1 MVYEILTS
9 QLSVE
14 VATIVTFVLTVIL
27 ATVMLQRY
35 IAKRTRSLLFWG
47 SAVWVF
53 AIAVFLEI
61 LVAYGIQPEVLIAA
75 YLLLVAILVELLAL
89 GSMELITSKKAKTLY
104 KCFVILSTALLVYCL
119 ATSKLTNMVTDY
131 IVYSSTIPLSV
142 VTASSIITFPAA
154 AILVIIAA
162 KSYLKKRSNKLLSII
177 AGVIIVSI
185 AGTLYIVQFPAFL
198 YISEFIGILALW
210 YGFI

>member
-1 MVYEILTS
+1 MAFEILTT

-14 VATIVTFVLTVIL
+14 ATTIVTFILTVIL
-27 ATVMLQRY
+27 ATIMLQRY
-35 IAKRTRSLLFWG
+35 LLKRTRSLLFWG
-47 SAVWVF
+47 SAVWIF
-53 AIAVFLEI
+53 ALAVFLEI
-61 LVAYGIQPEVLIAA
+61 LVAYGVRSQLMIAV

-89 GSMELITSKKAKTLY
+89 GSMELISSKRAKTLY
-104 KCFVILSTALLVYCL
+104 KGFAVLSTFLLICTL
-119 ATSKLTNMVTDY
+119 ATSKFTNMVTNY
-131 IVYSSTIPLSV
+131 IIYSNTIPLSV
-142 VTASSIITFPAA
+142 VIASSIITFPAA

-177 AGVIIVSI
+177 AGVIIVST

-198 YISEFIGILALW
+198 YVSEFIGILALW